1 MKYQKPF
8 LKWVGGKTQIIDQI
22 VDTFPPEIKDY
33 HELFLGGG
41 SVLLALL
48 TLQQEKKIKITG
60 KIYAY
65 DFNPNLIHLYKT
77 IQSQKDNF
85 YKQVDELV
93 KVYHSLKQET
103 KKELVNRKP
112 KSLLEAKKCKE
123 NYYYY
128 LRMRFNSLLL
138 DGVLE
143 KDNEE
148 EKIEFSGLFL
158 FLNKTCF
165 RGVYRESSNGFNVP
179 YGHYKITPTII
190 TKEELNNISSLI
202 KDVEFKAITFK
213 ESIRFPD
220 KGDFVYMDPPY
231 APENKTSFVKY
242 VKDGFTEEC
251 HKLLFSEIIKLN
263 ERKVKFCFSNSK
275 VSMVTESLKDF
286 KIKEIEAR
294 RTIHSKKPESKTIE
308 VIITN

>member
-22 VDTFPPEIKDY
+22 VKTFPPKIKNY

-41 SVLLALL
+41 SVLFALL
-48 TLQQEKKIKITG
+48 TLQQEKKIEIEG
-60 KIYAY
+60 KLYAC

-103 KKELVNRKP
+103 NKELVNRKP
-112 KSLLEAKKCKE
+112 KSLIEAKKCKE

-138 DGVLE
+138 DGVL
-143 KDNEE
+143 KQDNEE
-148 EKIEFSGLFL
+148 LKIEFAALFL

-165 RGVYRESSNGFNVP
+165 RGIYRESSNGFNVP

-190 TKEELNNISSLI
+190 TKEELDKISDLI
-202 KDVEFKAITFK
+202 KDVEFRIVSFE
-213 ESIRFPD
+213 ESIKYPVE
-220 KGDFVYMDPPY
+220 GDFVYMDPPY
-231 APENKTSFVKY
+231 APETKNSFVGY
-242 VKDGFTEEC
+242 LKDGFTLES
-251 HKLLFSEIIKLN
+251 HKKLFEEIIKLD
-263 ERKVKFCFSNSK
+263 ERKVKFCLSNAK
-275 VSMVTESLKDF
+275 VDLVTDTLKNF
-286 KIKEIEAR
+286 KIEEIEAR
-294 RTIHSKKPESKTIE
+294 RAIHSKKPDSKTLE

>member
-8 LKWVGGKTQIIDQI
+8 LKWVGGKTQIINEI
-22 VDTFPPEIKDY
+22 VDTFPSEIKDY

-48 TLQQEKKIKITG
+48 TLQKKKKIKITG

-65 DFNPNLIHLYKT
+65 DFNPNLIHLYK
-77 IQSQKDNF
+77 IVQRQKDKLF
-85 YKQVDELV
+85 EQVSKLV
-93 KVYHSLKQET
+93 EVYHSLKQET
-103 KKELVNRKP
+103 NKEVINRKP
-112 KSLLEAKKCKE
+112 ENLLEAKKCKE

-128 LRMRFNSLLL
+128 LRIRFNSLLL
-138 DGVLE
+138 EDVLG

-148 EKIEFSGLFL
+148 EKIEFAGLFL

-165 RGVYRESSNGFNVP
+165 RGVYRESGNGFNVP
-179 YGHYKITPTII
+179 YGHHKTTPTVV
-190 TKEELNNISSLI
+190 TKEDLDNISSLI
-202 KDVEFKAITFK
+202 KEVEFKTLTFK
-213 ESIRFPD
+213 ESIKNPN

-242 VKDGFTEEC
+242 VKDGFTEVC
-251 HKLLFSEIIKLN
+251 HKLLFSETIKLN
-263 ERKVKFCFSNSK
+263 ERNVKFCLSNAK

-294 RTIHSKKPESKTIE
+294 RAIHSKKPGSKTVE

>member
-8 LKWVGGKTQIIDQI
+8 LKWVGGKTQIIDEI
-22 VDTFPPEIKDY
+22 VDKFPSEIKDY

-41 SVLLALL
+41 SVLFALL
-48 TLQQEKKIKITG
+48 TLQKEKKIKITG

-65 DFNPNLIHLYKT
+65 DFNPNLINLYK
-77 IQSQKDNF
+77 IVQSQKDKLF
-85 YKQVDELV
+85 EQVNKLV
-93 KVYHSLKQET
+93 EVYHSLKQET
-103 KKELVNRKP
+103 NKELVNRKP
-112 KSLLEAKKCKE
+112 ENLLEAKGCKE

-148 EKIEFSGLFL
+148 EKIEFAALFL

-165 RGVYRESSNGFNVP
+165 RGVYRESGNGFNVP
-179 YGHYKITPTII
+179 YGHHKTTPTVV
-190 TKEELNNISSLI
+190 TKEELDKISSLI
-202 KDVEFKAITFK
+202 KEVEFKTLTFK
-213 ESIRFPD
+213 ESIKIP
-220 KGDFVYMDPPY
+220 KEGDFVYMDPPY

-263 ERKVKFCFSNSK
+263 ERNVKFCLSNSK
-275 VSMVTESLKDF
+275 VTMVTESLKDF

-294 RTIHSKKPESKTIE
+294 RAIHSKKPGSKTVE